1 MRLLLGS
8 ALARGRR
15 YAFPAAWVA
24 VLATG
29 VGLRQPLPIID
40 AGQFL
45 SFNPNDQLP
54 VHLPDF
60 ISPMNADTAAL
71 IFVSNDIAVASI
83 DPEVT
88 KADLE
93 ADDLQ
98 SRFNVRDIAGG
109 HGRFAAPG
117 NAVRRQ
123 EQARINPKTADELA
137 GFFRDQ
143 SYTLTDVRLG
153 VAVPQ
158 IKVERVPDDLNT
170 KDGVE
175 RKLLFIT
182 ALLPVILDVNQRVS
196 VEREQLLSLQEK
208 LLENPDSLTPF
219 DRAWIAQLADR
230 YEMPIDQVD
239 KEQITRL
246 LHRVDIV
253 PPSMAIAQSG
263 VESGWGTSFAARNGN
278 ALFGQIQSAGQ
289 HSVSVSW
296 KPGAGMPQP
305 FANVGEAAEAY
316 VANLNTHPA
325 YSAFRH
331 ERAAMR
337 DRGEN
342 PDGYR
347 LIGQLLRYSER
358 GLGYVQFVRQVMR
371 EDKLTDFDTAKLSG
385 F

>member
-1 MRLLLGS
+1 MRFLIRS
-8 ALARGRR
+8 ALARGRK
-15 YAFPAAWVA
+15 YAFPAAWMA

-29 VGLRQPLPIID
+29 VGFRQPLPSID
-40 AGQFL
+40 AGALL
-45 SFNPNDQLP
+45 SFNPP
-54 VHLPDF
+54 GHSPASLPDF
-60 ISPMNADTAAL
+60 TSPMNADTAAL
-71 IFVSNDIAVASI
+71 IFVRH
-83 DPEVT
+83 
-88 KADLE
+88 DLE
-93 ADDLQ
+93 ADEP
-98 SRFNVRDIAGG
+98 SHFNVRDIAGG

-143 SYTLTDVRLG
+143 SYTLTEVRQG

-158 IKVERVPDDLNT
+158 IKVERVPDDLGS

-182 ALLPVILDVNQRVS
+182 ALLPVILDANQRVL
-196 VEREQLLSLQEK
+196 VEREQLVQLRDK
-208 LLENPDSLTPF
+208 FDENPENLTSF
-219 DRAWIAQLADR
+219 DRAWIMQLAER
-230 YEMPIDQVD
+230 YEMPIDQID
-239 KEQITRL
+239 KDQLAQL
-246 LHRVDIV
+246 LRRVDIV

-263 VESGWGTSFAARNGN
+263 IESGWGTSFAARTGN

-289 HSVSVSW
+289 HAVSVSW

-325 YSAFRH
+325 YTAFRN

-337 DRGEN
+337 DRGET

-358 GLGYVQFVRQVMR
+358 GLDYVQFVRQVMR
-371 EDKLTDFDTAKLSG
+371 EDKLTDFDRAKLSG